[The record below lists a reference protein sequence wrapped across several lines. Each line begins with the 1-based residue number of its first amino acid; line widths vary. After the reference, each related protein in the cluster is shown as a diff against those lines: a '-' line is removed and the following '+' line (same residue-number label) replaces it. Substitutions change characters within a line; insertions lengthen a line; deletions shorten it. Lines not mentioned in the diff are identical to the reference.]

1 MNFEELKKRAN
12 SQWKAMQNSPKPR
25 ILIGTGTCGIA
36 AGAEDILKTLREELE
51 KCDLEADI
59 IQVGCIGFCYAEP
72 LVEIAKPGRPGVF
85 YGNLTPE
92 LMSGIVRDY
101 LVGDN
106 PRPDLALGT
115 RGDGASAGLP
125 RLLY

>member
-1 MNFEELKKRAN
+1 MNFKDLKKQAV
-12 SQWKAMQNSPKPR
+12 SQWQAMQNSPKPR

-51 KCDLEADI
+51 KSGLEADI

-72 LVEIAKPGRPGVF
+72 LLEIVKPGRPGVF

-92 LMSGIVRDY
+92 LTSEIVRDY
-101 LVGDN
+101 LMSDN
-106 PRPDLALGT
+106 PRPALAMGT
-115 RGDGASAGLP
+115 RGDGASAG
-125 RLLY
+125 